1 MLSGPVPAREE
12 GVCVHSLD
20 VVTFGEAMAMFV
32 ADRPGDLAGID
43 RFVKRVAGAESNV
56 AVGLARLGLKVGW
69 VSRLG
74 ADSFGRYIR
83 ASLTHENVDCS
94 RVATDPGLP
103 TGFLLKSKTANGADP
118 LVEYFRKGS
127 AASRLSR
134 ADFDREYFLGAR
146 HLHVTGIA
154 PALSETAMDFTLQAL
169 EFMRTAGRSI
179 SFDPNLRPS
188 LWPSE
193 AVMVERINALA
204 AKADWVLPG
213 LEEGRRLTGLS
224 EPHDIAGFYQDQGA
238 RLVVVKLGPKGAY
251 LRDPTQEALVPG
263 FPVREVVDTVG
274 AGDGFAVG
282 VISALLEGLSASAAV
297 ARGNRIGAFAVQVVG
312 DMDGL
317 PTRAQL
323 DAAERH

>member
-1 MLSGPVPAREE
+1 MQ
-12 GVCVHSLD
+12 SLD

-32 ADRPGDLAGID
+32 ADEAGDLADVG
-43 RFVKRVAGAESNV
+43 RFVRRMAGAETNV
-56 AVGLARLGLKVGW
+56 AVGLARLGVRVGW

-74 ADSFGRYIR
+74 EDSFGRFIR
-83 ASLTHENVDCS
+83 RTLRDEGVDVG
-94 RVATDPGLP
+94 RVAADPRYP
-103 TGFLLKSKTANGADP
+103 TGFQLKSRAMNGADP

-134 ADFDREYFLGAR
+134 ADFDREYFLAAR
-146 HLHVTGIA
+146 HLHVTGVA
-154 PALSETAMDFTLQAL
+154 PALSESTMEFAHDAL
-169 EFMRTAGRSI
+169 DFMRDAGRSI

-193 AVMVERINALA
+193 KLMVENINRLA

-213 LEEGRRLTGLS
+213 LAEGRILTGLS
-224 EPHDIAGFYQDQGA
+224 TPADIAGFYLDRGA
-238 RLVVVKLGPKGAY
+238 QLVVIKLGAEGAY
-251 LRDPTQEALVPG
+251 FRNTTQHAMVPG
-263 FPVREVVDTVG
+263 VPVRDVVDTVG

-282 VISALLEGLSASAAV
+282 VISALLEGRSVVDAV
-297 ARGNRIGAFAVQVVG
+297 ARGNRIGAFAIQAIG

-323 DAAERH
+323 AATEQR